1 MIQEK
6 SCGAVVFVRQG
17 SQIKYLLLG
26 YSTHYWGFVK
36 GGMEP
41 NESEKETVIRELKE
55 ETSICGAHFNN
66 GFRESIEFFYNRRGI
81 TIHKVVVFYLMEVYS
96 EKVELSF
103 EHKAYIWLDYYDA
116 LKKLSFNNNKSVLDK
131 AHIFLMAKVAE
142 KEGSAF

>member
-1 MIQEK
+1 VFQEK

-26 YSTHYWGFVK
+26 YSAHYWGFVK

-41 NESEKETVIRELKE
+41 NESEKETVVRELKE
-55 ETSICGAHFNN
+55 ETSITGAHFNN
-66 GFRESIEFFYNRRGI
+66 GFRESIEFFYNRRDI

-103 EHKAYIWLDYYDA
+103 EHKAYIWLDYNDT
-116 LKKLSFNNNKSVLDK
+116 LKKLSFNNNKSILDK
-131 AHIFLMAKVAE
+131 AHTFLTTTLTTK
-142 KEGSAF
+142 K